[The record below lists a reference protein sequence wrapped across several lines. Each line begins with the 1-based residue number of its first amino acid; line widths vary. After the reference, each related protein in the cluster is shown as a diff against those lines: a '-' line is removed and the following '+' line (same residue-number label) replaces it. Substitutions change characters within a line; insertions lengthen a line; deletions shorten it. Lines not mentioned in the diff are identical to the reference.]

1 MCDGHS
7 CGIHTYN
14 CAVSRANGF
23 VKLVTCECQFKE
35 ESSARTAGAPD
46 PMPEEAAAATTMAE
60 SAAASAAAALPAG
73 VLFINF
79 CTRRCRNCGRAE
91 IVENMSCLN
100 LLKVFRGPLICAH
113 FCKVE
118 CRERLFGGGHA
129 CLCECCCLHWSC

>member
-60 SAAASAAAALPAG
+60 SGGKPVVC
-73 VLFINF
+73 VLV
-79 CTRRCRNCGRAE
+79 GG
-91 IVENMSCLN
+91 LN
-100 LLKVFRGPLICAH
+100 LL
-113 FCKVE
+113 
-118 CRERLFGGGHA
+118 LFLRKAGRARIKSGG
-129 CLCECCCLHWSC
+129 LRI